1 MAGQLDTLLK
11 SVAKQVVADLGSS
24 LDSSIVYTKKA
35 SGSYNTATG
44 VYSTSDTTYSI
55 KAPVEFVQSTEDDG
69 RERRE
74 AKVYITP
81 DLIGDNQPDFQDEV
95 TTKIL
100 SSINSELTLFEIDQT
115 LSKRTK
121 NLDAWQYYLK
131 ALNRYYKMNKSKRN
145 SYIKVLWLQ

>member
-1 MAGQLDTLLK
+1 MAGQLDSLLK
-11 SVAKQVVADLGSS
+11 NVAKQIVSDLGDSF
-24 LDSSIVYTKKA
+24 DSSIVYTKKA
-35 SGSYNTATG
+35 SGSYNTNTG

-95 TTKIL
+95 T
-100 SSINSELTLFEIDQT
+100 LTYAGSTRVGQIVNIDTRQGGQT
-115 LSKRTK
+115 YMFTLLVRF
-121 NLDAWQYYLK
+121 
-131 ALNRYYKMNKSKRN
+131 
-145 SYIKVLWLQ
+145 